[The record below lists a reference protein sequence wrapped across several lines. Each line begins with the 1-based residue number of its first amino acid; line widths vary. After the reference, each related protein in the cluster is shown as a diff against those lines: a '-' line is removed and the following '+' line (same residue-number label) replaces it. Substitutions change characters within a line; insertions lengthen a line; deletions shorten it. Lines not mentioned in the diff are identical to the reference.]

1 MSPNCPSERGAAAGT
16 ESRKR
21 REFVLPREP
30 VLRFTPTAW
39 AKLLFFCHY
48 GDTEIG
54 GFGISDPDDL
64 LCIRYFQTVH
74 QVVSSVTVA
83 FDDTAVA
90 DFYEEQVDLGRKP
103 QQFSRLWLHTHP
115 GQSPMPSQTDEET
128 YARAFGACDWAVM
141 AILARGGKTYARL
154 RFNTGPGAS
163 LIIPVQVDYM
173 QEFAG
178 SDWEAWEQEYLHH
191 VHPEPLEFL
200 PAAKVPQDHRDRHPD
215 LGRDRQVDE
224 QLLEVLGED
233 PRDARPW
240 WESWEDA
247 GF

>member
-1 MSPNCPSERGAAAGT
+1 
-16 ESRKR
+16 
-21 REFVLPREP
+21 
-30 VLRFTPTAW
+30 
-39 AKLLFFCHY
+39 
-48 GDTEIG
+48 
-54 GFGISDPDDL
+54 
-64 LCIRYFQTVH
+64 
-74 QVVSSVTVA
+74 VA

-163 LIIPVQVDYM
+163 LIIPVQVDYT
-173 QEFAG
+173 QEFEG
-178 SDWEAWEQEYLHH
+178 SDWEAWEQEYALH
-191 VHPEPLEFL
+191 VHPGLLEL
-200 PAAKVPQDHRDRHPD
+200 PPIAQLLNDHRERHVNR
-215 LGRDRQVDE
+215 LHDRQADE

-240 WESWEDA
+240 WESWEEA
-247 GF
+247 EF